1 MPQLKKDWELDFC
14 IANSENAA
22 GGFGVTKEIAA
33 KIFCQGVDVQTSGN
47 HIWDRKEVLPF
58 LDAEQRYL
66 RPANYPEGNPGFG
79 SGIFTARNGTKV
91 AVINLMG
98 RTFMADID
106 CPFRKAEALL
116 PKLREKTN
124 VIIIDFHAEATSEKQ
139 AFGWFM
145 DGRAS
150 AVIGTHTH
158 VQTADEKILP
168 GGTAYITDAG
178 MSGAHESVIGIRK
191 EDALERFLTMIP
203 KRFGVAER
211 DIRLLGVLLEIDEQS
226 GLAVKIERVNLKA
239 GDVVSGG
246 LAEEE

>member
-1 MPQLKKDWELDFC
+1 
-14 IANSENAA
+14 
-22 GGFGVTKEIAA
+22 
-33 KIFCQGVDVQTSGN
+33 
-47 HIWDRKEVLPF
+47 
-58 LDAEQRYL
+58 
-66 RPANYPEGNPGFG
+66 
-79 SGIFTARNGTKV
+79 
-91 AVINLMG
+91 
-98 RTFMADID
+98 MADID

-116 PKLREKTN
+116 LRLREKTN
-124 VIIIDFHAEATSEKQ
+124 IIIIDFHAEATSEKQ

-226 GLAVKIERVNLKA
+226 GLATKIERVNLKA
-239 GDVVSGG
+239 GDSIVGG
-246 LAEEE
+246 AEEESL